1 MPHLADTS
9 LGDMQ
14 LVRKES
20 AAGQKT
26 HLERGKTVYAVIVE
40 ALEHL
45 RPVGEIPPEPQPR
58 EWYPYVILHDAYL
71 EDVPNRDIMS
81 KLYIS
86 EGTFN
91 RTRRAAIRTLA
102 RELAEMEHL
111 I

>member
-1 MPHLADTS
+1 
-9 LGDMQ
+9 MQ
-14 LVRKES
+14 LVRKEATS
-20 AAGQKT
+20 GKKT

-45 RPVGEIPPEPQPR
+45 RPDGEVPPEPLPR
-58 EWYPYVILHDAYL
+58 EWYPYIILHDAYI
-71 EDVPNRDIMS
+71 ENVSNRDIMS
-81 KLYIS
+81 NLYIS